1 MTYQHLSASQVHQM
15 RQRGDDIVMI
25 DVREQYEHDVARIDG
40 SLLCPISTSAQW
52 IDRLDRDKLLVI
64 FCHHGIRSEQVAAAL
79 TSRFGYTT
87 VATMDGGI
95 DDWSCR
101 VDPTIPRY

>member
-15 RQRGDDIVMI
+15 RQRGDDIILI

-40 SLLCPISTSAQW
+40 AQLCPMSKAAQW
-52 IDRLDRDKLLVI
+52 IDGLEREKLLVI
-64 FCHHGIRSEQVAAAL
+64 FCHHGMRSEQVAAAL
-79 TSRFGYTT
+79 TSRFGYTK

-101 VDPTIPRY
+101 VDPSVPRY